1 MFISPTTSAQC
12 VRFLNFE
19 TGDLKTIVTQ
29 FYFSSVVLV
38 ITGMYFVLVTIQY
51 WATAWMI
58 VGRGYPENDTMGW
71 YIFVSLTGPV
81 MGAIFGGWL
90 IDKLGGY
97 VGSMEQRRKATGVLW
112 FIVALA
118 TIFAISIMYWKEGK
132 YSTKQKNITIHFLN
146 VATFYHSPIF
156 KIAIDLYTQTNAFF
170 LSFFFFFSSFSF
182 SFFFFYTIIGG
193 LAWVV
198 VCLWMVLVCGAS
210 TIPVLTGMYIAAIP
224 TARLKILGSS
234 LMMVTVSLFA
244 YFLCPVITGY
254 LMAQF
259 NAHMPECEAYGPG
272 KCPAALERGFRW
284 SLYMTPISL
293 GFLLIVW
300 VGGCFLKGDRLMDTE
315 GTEGKSRPTRLISAF
330 SEGEEGELIE
340 SNYNDMEGIRII
352 EEAEAAEKRK
362 LAEIQM
368 TKSISNE
375 RLIAKTKI

>member
-1 MFISPTTSAQC
+1 M
-12 VRFLNFE
+12 NFK

-146 VATFYHSPIF
+146 VAIFYHSPIF

-182 SFFFFYTIIGG
+182 FLFSSF
-193 LAWVV
+193 
-198 VCLWMVLVCGAS
+198 
-210 TIPVLTGMYIAAIP
+210 
-224 TARLKILGSS
+224 
-234 LMMVTVSLFA
+234 
-244 YFLCPVITGY
+244 
-254 LMAQF
+254 
-259 NAHMPECEAYGPG
+259 
-272 KCPAALERGFRW
+272 
-284 SLYMTPISL
+284 
-293 GFLLIVW
+293 
-300 VGGCFLKGDRLMDTE
+300 
-315 GTEGKSRPTRLISAF
+315 
-330 SEGEEGELIE
+330 
-340 SNYNDMEGIRII
+340 
-352 EEAEAAEKRK
+352 
-362 LAEIQM
+362 IQ
-368 TKSISNE
+368 SQE
-375 RLIAKTKI
+375 V

>member
-1 MFISPTTSAQC
+1 
-12 VRFLNFE
+12 
-19 TGDLKTIVTQ
+19 
-29 FYFSSVVLV
+29 
-38 ITGMYFVLVTIQY
+38 MYFVLVTIQY

-146 VATFYHSPIF
+146 VAIFYHSPIF